1 MNGEGVAMDL
11 RDAFRALY
19 RSPGPT
25 IVAILTL
32 ALGVGVNAAVF
43 SVIESILV
51 NPLPYPNAQRPVS
64 IARPGSTGGGRVS
77 AWMANEWMA
86 RCPSIATIGL
96 YTDGQLVLTGDGPAD
111 LFRGQRVNA
120 RSLTPLACGRSW
132 DACSPQMTIARRAL
146 TSSF

>member
-1 MNGEGVAMDL
+1 MHWDGLVLDL
-11 RDAFRALY
+11 RDALRALY

-51 NPLPYPNAQRPVS
+51 DPLPYPNAQRLVS
-64 IARPGSTGGGRVS
+64 IAQTGSRREGRVS
-77 AWMANEWMA
+77 AWMAHEWMA
-86 RCPSIATIGL
+86 RCPSLATIGL

-120 RSLTPLACGRSW
+120 AFFDTLGVRPFLGRLS
-132 DACSPQMTIARRAL
+132 SRTMTARLAL